1 MPDTLRTTG
10 SKIVPRTQR
19 KASLG
24 SAVGMYS
31 CRRSAVCGTI
41 LLPVVRKVSGTVLRK
56 VSGTVLRSLPGP
68 PPSCYRAAEDPLL
81 SFRFLH
87 LADLHLESN
96 FGGRRGETRERL
108 RKATHEAFE
117 RAVEHAI
124 ANDLHAV
131 LAAGDLFDE
140 PILSPRTELFL
151 LRQVRRLAD
160 AGCWFLACA
169 GNHDPGG
176 ERGRMASLGL
186 EGAERIH
193 LFRSPT
199 PETVEV
205 TDRDGNPVGIV
216 VGAGHGSAAE
226 AENLA
231 ATFPEPSTSLP
242 LVGLLHT
249 QVESAQRAAEHE
261 RYAPSTPAD
270 FRRSGYSYWALGHV
284 HVRQQA
290 VELLPVYY
298 AGNLQ
303 GRHLKETGPKGGL
316 VVDARAGSFAEP
328 SFVRFA
334 PVRWERAVVDDLE
347 GFETLEGLAGH
358 LAETVVELQ
367 GGEPDELI
375 AHLDLRGSTPLAST
389 LRDEGER
396 EELEE
401 ELREATGALEVRLDA
416 VGVGAPVDRE
426 ALRESR
432 TVVARAMGLL
442 DRAEEDEAL
451 LDELAPELLAAD
463 ESWSQL
469 SPEDRR
475 QARMT
480 YLRELLDGLEQDL
493 LDHALQDGDVDA

>member
-1 MPDTLRTTG
+1 M
-10 SKIVPRTQR
+10 
-19 KASLG
+19 
-24 SAVGMYS
+24 
-31 CRRSAVCGTI
+31 
-41 LLPVVRKVSGTVLRK
+41 
-56 VSGTVLRSLPGP
+56 
-68 PPSCYRAAEDPLL
+68 

-96 FGGRRGETRERL
+96 FGGRRNETRERL
-108 RKATHEAFE
+108 RQATHEAFE

-176 ERGRMASLGL
+176 ERNRMASLGL

-193 LFRSPT
+193 IFRSPV
-199 PETVEV
+199 PEVVEV
-205 TDRDGNPVGIV
+205 TDRSGAPVGLV

-231 ATFPEPSTSLP
+231 ATFPEPKTHLP

-290 VELLPVYY
+290 VEMLPVHY

-334 PVRWERAVVDDLE
+334 PVRWERVVADDLE
-347 GFETLEGLAGH
+347 RFDTLEGLAGH
-358 LAETVVELQ
+358 LAELVVELQ
-367 GGEPDELI
+367 AGETDELI
-375 AHLDLRGSTPLAST
+375 AHIDLSGPSALAAT

-396 EELEE
+396 EELED
-401 ELREATGALEVRLDA
+401 ELRESTGALEVRLEA
-416 VGVGAPVDRE
+416 VGVGAPIDRE
-426 ALRESR
+426 SLRESR

-442 DRAEEDEAL
+442 DQVRDDEKLLEEI
-451 LDELAPELLAAD
+451 APELLAAD

-469 SPEDRR
+469 APEERR
-475 QARMT
+475 QVRMD
-480 YLRELLDGLEQDL
+480 YLRGLLDGLEQDL
-493 LDHALQDGDVDA
+493 LDHALQDGDVEA